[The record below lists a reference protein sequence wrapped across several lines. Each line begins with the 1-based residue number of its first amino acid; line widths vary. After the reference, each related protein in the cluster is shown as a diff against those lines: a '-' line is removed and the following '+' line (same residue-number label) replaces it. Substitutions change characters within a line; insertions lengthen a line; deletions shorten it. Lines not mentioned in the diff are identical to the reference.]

1 MAHVMATRYGN
12 TVGAV
17 TPIHWVYNVDLL
29 GVDLLGVNLLG
40 VDLSHSCS
48 NFYMCIG
55 QFFCAHFE
63 MTRLSYALL
72 PFFVTWF
79 FGCISKNWC
88 NDIYVFTLCGV
99 S

>member
-55 QFFCAHFE
+55 QFFVPI
-63 MTRLSYALL
+63 L
-72 PFFVTWF
+72 
-79 FGCISKNWC
+79 K
-88 NDIYVFTLCGV
+88 
-99 S
+99 